1 MQENQ
6 LIGHLSVLITILI
19 WGTTFISTKLLL
31 IDFTP
36 IEILFFRFSMGLLV
50 LIIIHP
56 QILKIEDKRQELYFA
71 AAGLCGVTLY
81 FLLEN
86 IALTYSLASNVGVI
100 SCVAPF
106 FTALFSYYFLAGEK
120 LRANF
125 LLGFLAALVGISLI
139 AFNSSS
145 SLQLNPL
152 GDFLAV
158 LATIMWAA
166 YSIFTKKLSV
176 YGYNTIQMT
185 QRIFAYGLL
194 FMLPALLFLDF
205 RLGLERFN
213 NPVNLFNIIFLG
225 VGASALCFVSW
236 NFSVRLLGVVKTSIY
251 IYLVPVV
258 TVVTSIIVLQEQM
271 TLLSLCGSLLTVS
284 GVFISDGK
292 YTFNFLAKL
301 LGKGK

>member
-185 QRIFAYGLL
+185 QRYAHLMPNQNHAKHNEVFG
-194 FMLPALLFLDF
+194 DF
-205 RLGLERFN
+205 
-213 NPVNLFNIIFLG
+213 NL
-225 VGASALCFVSW
+225 S
-236 NFSVRLLGVVKTSIY
+236 
-251 IYLVPVV
+251 
-258 TVVTSIIVLQEQM
+258 
-271 TLLSLCGSLLTVS
+271 
-284 GVFISDGK
+284 
-292 YTFNFLAKL
+292 
-301 LGKGK
+301 